1 MYPHFPL
8 SSVVFQISPKNAKP
22 PYKTQRLQINSD
34 GQREDFNL
42 EVYNP
47 LIDRVTHVWN
57 KEFHLV
63 DYETLRENST
73 QAVKQR
79 RLKDKE
85 DFSQKPVRYTV
96 ATRVGKPYFSWR
108 LVYNANSV
116 TKLISN

>member
-1 MYPHFPL
+1 MIPFL
-8 SSVVFQISPKNAKP
+8 SSVAFQISPKNAKP

-108 LVYNANSV
+108 LVHNANSV